1 MFGTQQ
7 IMFENVQYKSS
18 WWLFLKI
25 VVAIG
30 ISNGNL
36 AGLLSE

>member
-7 IMFENVQYKSS
+7 IMFENVQYLSMR
-18 WWLFLKI
+18 WLFFKI
-25 VVAIG
+25 VVTIG